1 MSRKRSRVVKLAL
14 LGTASLLVG
23 GCGGCDDQQQNA
35 DFPNVDPILARKAV
49 AAGTGA
55 VVSDAFLQAAGMLAA
70 GPGTGL
76 SAPLN
81 ASRLGYVMDQAVE
94 TADVTRHE
102 SGLAKSTQPG
112 HSTRSHYRYHH
123 GPGIGWFLWGYMLS
137 RSTTGTSRPYSP
149 PSRYSSTPRPYTPST
164 GGGGRSFAGGSSSG
178 RSSGA
183 PSSGGSVS
191 RGGFGS
197 SGGAHASGGSS

>member
-14 LGTASLLVG
+14 LGTASLFVG
-23 GCGGCDDQQQNA
+23 GCGGCDDHQQGA

-49 AAGTGA
+49 AAGTSA
-55 VVSDAFLQAAGMLAA
+55 VVSDAFLLAGGMIAS
-70 GPGTGL
+70 GPGVGVT
-76 SAPLN
+76 APLN
-81 ASRLGYVMDQAVE
+81 AARLGYVLDQAVE

-112 HSTRSHYRYHH
+112 HNRSHYRYHH

-137 RSTTGTSRPYSP
+137 RSTTGTSRPYAP
-149 PSRYSSTPRPYTPST
+149 PPRYGSTPRPFNTPGS
-164 GGGGRSFAGGSSSG
+164 GGGRSFAGGSSSG

-183 PSSGGSVS
+183 PSTGGSVS

-197 SGGAHASGGSS
+197 SGSAHASGGSS